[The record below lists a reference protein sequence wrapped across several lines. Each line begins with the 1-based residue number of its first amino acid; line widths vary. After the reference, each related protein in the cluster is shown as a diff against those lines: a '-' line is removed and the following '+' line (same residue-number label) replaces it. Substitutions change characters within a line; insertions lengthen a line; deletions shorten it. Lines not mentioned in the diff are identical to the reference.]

1 MSLRNRTSAAAIVTA
16 SCVLAALCGC
26 SSPAPYFLIESQY
39 VEPGRRGPRPDF
51 TPTPDFEAV
60 HHLIRLVALQPPD
73 VCADRG
79 QAGKVSAAS
88 LELGVLR
95 TRCGVEMAELE
106 RALARAGYR
115 VVSWDALQ
123 HLATSEEI
131 PIREA
136 ASRLRVDAL
145 FQVNALERVDI
156 LPGADARWE
165 RRFHHALEDG
175 TRTTPALVTPA
186 RRSEFEALVRRREQ
200 GRVPER
206 RVGATI
212 NVSVVSVSTG
222 TAIWYYEWTRAQ
234 EVGPAP
240 RVEFV
245 VDCDDQGCLEVAE
258 VDPAHGNA
266 RVDRSTGPLARKNGP
281 VDESQAVF
289 NALVREIV
297 TDLAERFA
305 GRR

>member
-1 MSLRNRTSAAAIVTA
+1 MSTRKRTSARALLAA

-26 SSPAPYFLIESQY
+26 TTPSPYFVIESEY
-39 VEPGRRGPRPDF
+39 VEPGRSGPRPDH

-95 TRCGVEMAELE
+95 TRCGVEMAEFE

-123 HLATSEEI
+123 HLATSKEI

-136 ASRLRVDAL
+136 ASELRVDAL

-156 LPGADARWE
+156 LPGSDARWE
-165 RRFHHALEDG
+165 RRFHHAEADG
-175 TRTTPALVTPA
+175 TRTRPALVAPA
-186 RRSEFEALVRRREQ
+186 RRNEFEQLVRHHERGLVE
-200 GRVPER
+200 ER

-212 NVSVVSVSTG
+212 NVSVVSVATG
-222 TAIWYYEWTRAQ
+222 TAIWYYEWTRAHDT
-234 EVGPAP
+234 GRPP

-245 VDCDDQGCLEVAE
+245 VDCDEGGCLEVAG
-258 VDPAHGNA
+258 VAAGPDAM
-266 RVDRSTGPLARKNGP
+266 VDRSTGEFVRKSGP
-281 VDESQAVF
+281 VDDSQAVF
-289 NALVREIV
+289 HALVRELV
-297 TDLAERFA
+297 SDLANRFA
-305 GRR
+305 GRD